1 MDKSNVLRSFG
12 LFRRVFQEI
21 GEAYPS
27 IEKDLLYADAAAQAL
42 VQTPQR
48 FDVLVMENF
57 LGDILSDLG
66 GGTVGGIG
74 MCPSGNIG
82 VDAAYFEPVHGSA
95 PDIAGRD
102 LANPCAQILSA
113 AMLLDHIGESGAAG
127 LIRRAVGSALGDGA
141 LSIDGA
147 GRPSGGGLAAV
158 EVVLDR
164 LGP

>member
-12 LFRRVFQEI
+12 LFRRVFQEV
-21 GEAYPS
+21 GESYPTV
-27 IEKDLLYADAAAQAL
+27 EKDFLYADAAAQAL

-82 VDAAYFEPVHGSA
+82 EKAAYF
-95 PDIAGRD
+95 
-102 LANPCAQILSA
+102 
-113 AMLLDHIGESGAAG
+113 
-127 LIRRAVGSALGDGA
+127 
-141 LSIDGA
+141 GA
-147 GRPSGGGLAAV
+147 GGTARRPTSRGGTSRIRARRSSPRRCCSTTSAKPGQRA
-158 EVVLDR
+158 
-164 LGP
+164 